1 MSLIT
6 CTVGSLIEDVI
17 VYTEYSGS
25 RSWRFQ
31 VRFVPPVA
39 YEEMSVVDQ
48 LLEQL

>member
-6 CTVGSLIEDVI
+6 CTVGSLIEEDI

-31 VRFVPPVA
+31 VRFMSTVA

-48 LLEQL
+48 LLK